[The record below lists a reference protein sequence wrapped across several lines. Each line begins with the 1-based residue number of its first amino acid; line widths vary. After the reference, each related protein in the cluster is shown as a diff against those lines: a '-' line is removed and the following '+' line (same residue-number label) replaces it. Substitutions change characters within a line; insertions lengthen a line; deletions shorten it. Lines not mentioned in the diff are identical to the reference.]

1 MRQKKIKY
9 RLCTIGFPIILVSG
23 LTVFKTKCCMID
35 RLYPTHCSH
44 NLRSLC
50 FTKHLK
56 RNAFYINLEE
66 NEQK

>member
-1 MRQKKIKY
+1 MNYLQD
-9 RLCTIGFPIILVSG
+9 FIIIII
-23 LTVFKTKCCMID
+23 TFKMFD